1 MDEAAIVA
9 VGLATVEGFSSID
22 KVVPGVY
29 EATPEAENESV
40 ERETTE
46 LQREHEVD
54 VSATKTEDT
63 HPNFD
68 SSLRNDSIPV
78 PSPLESESSLIKTES
93 AAEPQAETDP
103 TATTNSVATDVEDQ
117 SVPGSNETAPN
128 AQKDI
133 EEVQTQVDDISNIK
147 DEPVPESGVIQH
159 VETADTGLEGRVE
172 EVPASSTKE
181 SQNTL
186 QWEHEIDFVAPAGEE
201 PSTITQVAGE
211 NLSPKIEG
219 EEVISRTPDETIPI
233 PEEAT
238 SSVADIEDQIIVP
251 VDVQPEL
258 ATVVETSSTDKPAD
272 VIVPPNVE
280 ESPETLTQLIE
291 PSLETSDEIVRVS
304 VLPTFNAT
312 QSSN

>member
-1 MDEAAIVA
+1 MA

-29 EATPEAENESV
+29 EATPEVENESV

-93 AAEPQAETDP
+93 AAEPQVETDP

-291 PSLETSDEIVRVS
+291 PSYETSDEIVRVS